1 MLWLKSNIV
10 VRLTRTCSNMYQVLV
25 GVKKKKKKKTTELKC
40 KHITGSST
48 YKRADCKNLRC
59 VCCLTILR
67 IGPQTFVMLQPN
79 EVIFTGKQ
87 IDSHLNCQE
96 SLVKLVTRRKTY
108 FSISLPSLK
117 NYHLSL
123 SIYKIIK
130 YLIEEIRE
138 KQLCLDSVSYLQ
150 IFLCHHI

>member
-25 GVKKKKKKKTTELKC
+25 DVKKKKKKKKTTELKC

-117 NYHLSL
+117 
-123 SIYKIIK
+123 K
-130 YLIEEIRE
+130 
-138 KQLCLDSVSYLQ
+138 
-150 IFLCHHI
+150 